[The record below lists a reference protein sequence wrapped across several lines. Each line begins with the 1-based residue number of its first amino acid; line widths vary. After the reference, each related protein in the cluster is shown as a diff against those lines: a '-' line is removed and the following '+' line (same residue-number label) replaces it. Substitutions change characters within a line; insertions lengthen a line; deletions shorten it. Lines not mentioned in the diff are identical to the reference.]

1 MHDTPNI
8 TLKSF
13 NSQLNK
19 IKSEI
24 KKGTQETLNLSSNV
38 VGNSHDK
45 TNFPH
50 RLLLTDAQVS
60 RLCKAFVNNLS
71 ARIKLSKFDYLRWY
85 SWKDFLVAFLDHY

>member
-1 MHDTPNI
+1 MNDTPNI

-24 KKGTQETLNLSSNV
+24 KKGTQATLNLSSNV

-60 RLCKAFVNNLS
+60 RLCKAFVNNSS
-71 ARIKLSKFDYLRWY
+71 ARIKLSKLDYLRWY
-85 SWKDFLVAFLDHY
+85 S